1 MTEEEEKYYLSCLN
15 KIIKCGNPKYL
26 SYISKEYMKVK
37 DANPQIALAITC
49 MIQKEATE
57 DKSVYAIFLDNDG
70 SININAMSDISKITE
85 IDQFVSTVQDL
96 SQFDVDFSDMS
107 ADELIIEGEAI
118 AEQLAAEAESLE
130 NEINNISVDETTNI
144 EATESDIT
152 NKSNEIMSKAV
163 GFAAVSAAAAAIVA
177 RIKGVFARISSSL
190 TGKKQEQDNV
200 KAEKT
205 EQTEQEKEDEDKNN
219 ILNSAAKKVKEKVLD
234 DSFCPKVKIDV
245 EKAVEDTE
253 RENMLREQKREE
265 AKQKGLT
272 NDDSV
277 DDNPAD
283 DFLDF

>member
-118 AEQLAAEAESLE
+118 AEQLAMEAESLE

-144 EATESDIT
+144 EATESDLS
-152 NKSNEIMSKAV
+152 NKSNEIMSNAV

-177 RIKGVFARISSSL
+177 RIKGVLARISSSL
-190 TGKKQEQDNV
+190 TGKKQEQENV
-200 KAEKT
+200 KAEK
-205 EQTEQEKEDEDKNN
+205 TEQEKEDEDKNN

-272 NDDSV
+272 TDDSV

>member
-85 IDQFVSTVQDL
+85 IDQFVNTVQDL

-144 EATESDIT
+144 ETTESDIT

-177 RIKGVFARISSSL
+177 RIKGVLARISSSL
-190 TGKKQEQDNV
+190 TGKKQENV
-200 KAEKT
+200 KAEK
-205 EQTEQEKEDEDKNN
+205 TEQEKEDEDKNN

-272 NDDSV
+272 TDDSV

>member
-144 EATESDIT
+144 ETTESDIT

-163 GFAAVSAAAAAIVA
+163 GFATVSAAAAAIVA
-177 RIKGVFARISSSL
+177 RIKGVLARISSSL
-190 TGKKQEQDNV
+190 TGKKQEQENV
-200 KAEKT
+200 KAEK
-205 EQTEQEKEDEDKNN
+205 TEQEKEDEDKNN

-272 NDDSV
+272 TDDSV

>member
-26 SYISKEYMKVK
+26 SYISKEYMKVR
-37 DANPQIALAITC
+37 DTNPQIALAITC

-85 IDQFVSTVQDL
+85 IGQFVSTVQDL
-96 SQFDVDFSDMS
+96 SQYDVDFSDMS

-130 NEINNISVDETTNI
+130 NQINNIPIDENTNI
-144 EATESDIT
+144 EETESDIT
-152 NKSNEIMSKAV
+152 NKSNEIMNKAI
-163 GFAAVSAAAAAIVA
+163 GFAAVSAAVAAIVA
-177 RIKGVFARISSSL
+177 RIKSVISRIASSL

-200 KAEKT
+200 KMKKN
-205 EQTEQEKEDEDKNN
+205 EQEKSDKDKNN
-219 ILNSAAKKVKEKVLD
+219 LLNNANKKLKDKVLD
-234 DSFCPKVKIDV
+234 DSFCPRVKIDV

-253 RENMLREQKREE
+253 RENMLREQKKEE
-265 AKQKGLT
+265 AKRKGLT
-272 NDDSV
+272 TDDSV

>member
-26 SYISKEYMKVK
+26 SYISKEYMKVR
-37 DANPQIALAITC
+37 DTNPQIALAITC

-85 IDQFVSTVQDL
+85 IGQFVSTVQDL
-96 SQFDVDFSDMS
+96 SQYDVDFSDMS

-130 NEINNISVDETTNI
+130 NQINNIPIDENTNI
-144 EATESDIT
+144 EETESDIT
-152 NKSNEIMSKAV
+152 NKSNEIMNKAI
-163 GFAAVSAAAAAIVA
+163 GFAAVSAAAAAIVT
-177 RIKGVFARISSSL
+177 RIKSVISRIASSL
-190 TGKKQEQDNV
+190 TGKKQEQANV
-200 KAEKT
+200 KMEKN
-205 EQTEQEKEDEDKNN
+205 EQEKSDKDKNDL
-219 ILNSAAKKVKEKVLD
+219 LNNATKKLKDKLLD
-234 DSFCPKVKIDV
+234 DSFCPRVKIDV

-253 RENMLREQKREE
+253 RENMLREQKKEE
-265 AKQKGLT
+265 AKRKGLT
-272 NDDSV
+272 TDDSV

>member
-26 SYISKEYMKVK
+26 SYISKEYMKVR
-37 DANPQIALAITC
+37 DTNPQIALAITC

-85 IDQFVSTVQDL
+85 IGQFVSTVQDL
-96 SQFDVDFSDMS
+96 SQYDVDFSDMS

-130 NEINNISVDETTNI
+130 NQINNISVDETTNI
-144 EATESDIT
+144 EETESDIT
-152 NKSNEIMSKAV
+152 NKSNEIMNKAI

-177 RIKGVFARISSSL
+177 RIKSVISRIASSL

-200 KAEKT
+200 KMGKN
-205 EQTEQEKEDEDKNN
+205 EQEKSDKDKNDL
-219 ILNSAAKKVKEKVLD
+219 LNNATKKLKDKLLD
-234 DSFCPKVKIDV
+234 DSFCPRVKIDV

-253 RENMLREQKREE
+253 RENMLREQKKEE
-265 AKQKGLT
+265 AKRKGLT
-272 NDDSV
+272 TDDSV

>member
-177 RIKGVFARISSSL
+177 RIKGVLARISSSL

-205 EQTEQEKEDEDKNN
+205 EQEKEDEDKKN
-219 ILNSAAKKVKEKVLD
+219 ILNNAAKKVKEKVVD
-234 DSFCPKVKIDV
+234 DSFCPRVKIDV

-272 NDDSV
+272 TDDSV

>member
-70 SININAMSDISKITE
+70 SININAMSDISKITQ

-118 AEQLAAEAESLE
+118 AEQLAAETESLE

-144 EATESDIT
+144 EATETDIT

-177 RIKGVFARISSSL
+177 RIKGVLARISSSL

-205 EQTEQEKEDEDKNN
+205 EQEKEDEDKNN
-219 ILNSAAKKVKEKVLD
+219 ILKSAAKKVKEKVLD
-234 DSFCPKVKIDV
+234 DSFCPRVKIDV
-245 EKAVEDTE
+245 EKAVEDSE

-272 NDDSV
+272 TDDSV

>member
-163 GFAAVSAAAAAIVA
+163 GFAAVSAAAAAIVT
-177 RIKGVFARISSSL
+177 RIKGVLARISSSL
-190 TGKKQEQDNV
+190 TGKKQEQENV
-200 KAEKT
+200 KAEK
-205 EQTEQEKEDEDKNN
+205 TEQEKEDEDKKN

-272 NDDSV
+272 T

>member
-1 MTEEEEKYYLSCLN
+1 MKKFKKAQMLY
-15 KIIKCGNPKYL
+15 IIFWAIII
-26 SYISKEYMKVK
+26 ISIC
-37 DANPQIALAITC
+37 P
-49 MIQKEATE
+49 
-57 DKSVYAIFLDNDG
+57 
-70 SININAMSDISKITE
+70 SIN
-85 IDQFVSTVQDL
+85 
-96 SQFDVDFSDMS
+96 
-107 ADELIIEGEAI
+107 ELYYYHY
-118 AEQLAAEAESLE
+118 
-130 NEINNISVDETTNI
+130 NNISVDETTNI
-144 EATESDIT
+144 ETTESDIT

-177 RIKGVFARISSSL
+177 RIKGVLARISSSL
-190 TGKKQEQDNV
+190 TGKKQENV
-200 KAEKT
+200 KAEK
-205 EQTEQEKEDEDKNN
+205 TEQEKEDEDKNN

-272 NDDSV
+272 TDDSV

>member
-163 GFAAVSAAAAAIVA
+163 GFAAVSAAAAAIVT
-177 RIKGVFARISSSL
+177 RIKGVLARISSSL
-190 TGKKQEQDNV
+190 TGKKQEQENV
-200 KAEKT
+200 KAEK
-205 EQTEQEKEDEDKNN
+205 TEQEKEDEDKKN

-272 NDDSV
+272 TDDSV

>member
-1 MTEEEEKYYLSCLN
+1 MTEKEEKYYLSCLN

-26 SYISKEYMKVK
+26 SYISKEYMKVR
-37 DANPQIALAITC
+37 DTNPQIALAITC

-85 IDQFVSTVQDL
+85 IGQFVSTVQDL
-96 SQFDVDFSDMS
+96 SQYDVDFSDMS

-130 NEINNISVDETTNI
+130 NQINNISVDETTNI
-144 EATESDIT
+144 EETESDIT
-152 NKSNEIMSKAV
+152 NKLNEIMNKAI
-163 GFAAVSAAAAAIVA
+163 GFAAVSAAAAAIVT
-177 RIKGVFARISSSL
+177 RIKSVISRIASSL
-190 TGKKQEQDNV
+190 TGKKQEQANV
-200 KAEKT
+200 KMEKN
-205 EQTEQEKEDEDKNN
+205 EQEKSDKDKNN
-219 ILNSAAKKVKEKVLD
+219 LLNNATKKLKDKVLD
-234 DSFCPKVKIDV
+234 DSFCPRVKIDV

-253 RENMLREQKREE
+253 RENMLREQKKEE
-265 AKQKGLT
+265 AKRKGLT
-272 NDDSV
+272 TDDSV

>member
-177 RIKGVFARISSSL
+177 RIKGVLARISSSL
-190 TGKKQEQDNV
+190 TGKKQEQENV
-200 KAEKT
+200 KAEK
-205 EQTEQEKEDEDKNN
+205 TEQEKEDEDKNN

-234 DSFCPKVKIDV
+234 DSFCPKVKIYV

-272 NDDSV
+272 TDDSV

>member
-130 NEINNISVDETTNI
+130 NEIN
-144 EATESDIT
+144 
-152 NKSNEIMSKAV
+152 
-163 GFAAVSAAAAAIVA
+163 
-177 RIKGVFARISSSL
+177 
-190 TGKKQEQDNV
+190 
-200 KAEKT
+200 
-205 EQTEQEKEDEDKNN
+205 
-219 ILNSAAKKVKEKVLD
+219 
-234 DSFCPKVKIDV
+234 
-245 EKAVEDTE
+245 
-253 RENMLREQKREE
+253 
-265 AKQKGLT
+265 
-272 NDDSV
+272 
-277 DDNPAD
+277 
-283 DFLDF
+283 

>member
-37 DANPQIALAITC
+37 DSNPQIALAITC

-177 RIKGVFARISSSL
+177 RIKGVLARISSSL
-190 TGKKQEQDNV
+190 TGKKQEQENV
-200 KAEKT
+200 KAEK
-205 EQTEQEKEDEDKNN
+205 TEQEKEDEDKNN

-245 EKAVEDTE
+245 EKAV
-253 RENMLREQKREE
+253 
-265 AKQKGLT
+265 
-272 NDDSV
+272 
-277 DDNPAD
+277 
-283 DFLDF
+283 

>member
-85 IDQFVSTVQDL
+85 IDQFVNTVQDL

-144 EATESDIT
+144 ETTESDIT
-152 NKSNEIMSKAV
+152 NKSNEIMSKVV

-177 RIKGVFARISSSL
+177 RIKGVLARISSSL
-190 TGKKQEQDNV
+190 TGKKQENV
-200 KAEKT
+200 KAEK
-205 EQTEQEKEDEDKNN
+205 TEQEKEDEDKNN

-272 NDDSV
+272 TDDSV

>member
-177 RIKGVFARISSSL
+177 RIKGVLARISSSL

-200 KAEKT
+200 KAEK
-205 EQTEQEKEDEDKNN
+205 TEQEKEDEDKNN

-272 NDDSV
+272 TDDSV

>member
-26 SYISKEYMKVK
+26 SYISKEYMKVR
-37 DANPQIALAITC
+37 DTNPQIALAITC

-85 IDQFVSTVQDL
+85 IGQFVSTVQDL
-96 SQFDVDFSDMS
+96 SQYDVDFSDMS

-130 NEINNISVDETTNI
+130 NQINNISVDETTNI
-144 EATESDIT
+144 EETESDIT
-152 NKSNEIMSKAV
+152 NKLNEIMNKAI
-163 GFAAVSAAAAAIVA
+163 GFAAVSAAAAAIVT
-177 RIKGVFARISSSL
+177 RIKSVISRIASSL
-190 TGKKQEQDNV
+190 TGKKQEQANV
-200 KAEKT
+200 KMEKN
-205 EQTEQEKEDEDKNN
+205 EQEKSDKDKNN
-219 ILNSAAKKVKEKVLD
+219 LLNNATKKLKDKVLD
-234 DSFCPKVKIDV
+234 DSFCPRVKIDV

-253 RENMLREQKREE
+253 RENMLREQKKEE
-265 AKQKGLT
+265 AKRKGLT
-272 NDDSV
+272 TDDSV

>member
-85 IDQFVSTVQDL
+85 IDQFVNTVQDL

-118 AEQLAAEAESLE
+118 AEQLAMEAESLE

-144 EATESDIT
+144 EATESDLS

-163 GFAAVSAAAAAIVA
+163 GFAAVSAVAAAIVA

-200 KAEKT
+200 KAE
-205 EQTEQEKEDEDKNN
+205 QEKEDEDKKN

-272 NDDSV
+272 TDDSV

>member
-15 KIIKCGNPKYL
+15 KIIKSGNPKYL

-96 SQFDVDFSDMS
+96 SQYDIDFSDMS

-130 NEINNISVDETTNI
+130 NQINSISVDENTNI
-144 EATESDIT
+144 EEAESDIT
-152 NKSNEIMSKAV
+152 NKSNEIMNKAV
-163 GFAAVSAAAAAIVA
+163 GFAAVSAATVAIVA
-177 RIKGVFARISSSL
+177 RIKGVLSRIASSL

-200 KAEKT
+200 KTEKA
-205 EQTEQEKEDEDKNN
+205 EQEKKDEENN
-219 ILNSAAKKVKEKVLD
+219 NLLNNVVKKVKDKVID
-234 DSFCPKVKIDV
+234 DSFCPRVKIDV

-272 NDDSV
+272 TDDSV

>member
-85 IDQFVSTVQDL
+85 IDQFVNTVQDL

-144 EATESDIT
+144 EATESDLS

-163 GFAAVSAAAAAIVA
+163 GFAAVSAVAAAIVA

-200 KAEKT
+200 KAE
-205 EQTEQEKEDEDKNN
+205 QEKEDEDKKN

-272 NDDSV
+272 TDDSV

>member
-37 DANPQIALAITC
+37 DSNPQIALAITC

-144 EATESDIT
+144 ETTESDIT

-177 RIKGVFARISSSL
+177 RIKGVLARISSSL
-190 TGKKQEQDNV
+190 TGKKQEQENV
-200 KAEKT
+200 KAEK
-205 EQTEQEKEDEDKNN
+205 TEQEKEDEDKNN

-265 AKQKGLT
+265 VKQKGLT
-272 NDDSV
+272 TDDSV

>member
-37 DANPQIALAITC
+37 DSNPQIALAITC

-177 RIKGVFARISSSL
+177 RIKGVLARISSSL

-200 KAEKT
+200 KAEKN
-205 EQTEQEKEDEDKNN
+205 EQEKEDEDKNN

-234 DSFCPKVKIDV
+234 DSFCPRVKIDV

-272 NDDSV
+272 TDDSV

>member
-177 RIKGVFARISSSL
+177 RIKGVLARISSSL
-190 TGKKQEQDNV
+190 TCKKQENV
-200 KAEKT
+200 KAEK
-205 EQTEQEKEDEDKNN
+205 TEQEKEDEDKNN

-272 NDDSV
+272 TDDSV

>member
-177 RIKGVFARISSSL
+177 RIKGVLARISSSL
-190 TGKKQEQDNV
+190 TGKKQEQENV
-200 KAEKT
+200 KAEK
-205 EQTEQEKEDEDKNN
+205 TEQEKEDEDKNN

-272 NDDSV
+272 TDDSV

>member
-70 SININAMSDISKITE
+70 SININAMSDISKITQ

-144 EATESDIT
+144 EATETDIT

-177 RIKGVFARISSSL
+177 RIKGVLARISSSL

-205 EQTEQEKEDEDKNN
+205 EQEKEDEDKNN
-219 ILNSAAKKVKEKVLD
+219 ILKSAAKKVKEKVLD
-234 DSFCPKVKIDV
+234 DSFCPRVKIDV
-245 EKAVEDTE
+245 EKAVEDSE

-272 NDDSV
+272 TDDSV

>member
-49 MIQKEATE
+49 MIQKESTE

-177 RIKGVFARISSSL
+177 RIKGVLARISSSL

-205 EQTEQEKEDEDKNN
+205 EQEKEDEDKKN
-219 ILNSAAKKVKEKVLD
+219 ILNNAAKKVKEKVVD
-234 DSFCPKVKIDV
+234 DSFCPRVKIDV

-272 NDDSV
+272 TDDSV

>member
-37 DANPQIALAITC
+37 DSNPQIALAITC

-57 DKSVYAIFLDNDG
+57 DKSVYAIFLDNEG

-177 RIKGVFARISSSL
+177 RIKGVLARISSSL
-190 TGKKQEQDNV
+190 TGKKQEQENV

-205 EQTEQEKEDEDKNN
+205 EQEKEDEYKNN

-265 AKQKGLT
+265 VKQKGLT
-272 NDDSV
+272 TDDSV

>member
-26 SYISKEYMKVK
+26 SYVSKEYMKVK

-70 SININAMSDISKITE
+70 SINIDAMSDISRITE
-85 IDQFVSTVQDL
+85 IDQFVSTVQNL
-96 SQFDVDFSDMS
+96 SQFDIDFSDMS
-107 ADELIIEGEAI
+107 VDELIIEGEAM

-130 NEINNISVDETTNI
+130 NQINNISVDETTNI
-144 EATESDIT
+144 EETESDIT

-163 GFAAVSAAAAAIVA
+163 GFAAVSAVAATIVA
-177 RIKGVFARISSSL
+177 RIKSVLTRISSSL
-190 TGKKQEQDNV
+190 TGKKQEQDSV
-200 KAEKT
+200 KAEKA
-205 EQTEQEKEDEDKNN
+205 EQEKDEENKNN
-219 ILNSAAKKVKEKVLD
+219 LLNNVVKKVKDKELD
-234 DSFCPKVKIDV
+234 DSFCPRVKIDV
-245 EKAVEDTE
+245 EKALEDTE

-272 NDDSV
+272 TDDSV

>member
-200 KAEKT
+200 KAE
-205 EQTEQEKEDEDKNN
+205 QTEQEKEDEDKNN

-272 NDDSV
+272 TDDSV

>member
-177 RIKGVFARISSSL
+177 RIKGVLARISSSL
-190 TGKKQEQDNV
+190 TGKKQEQENV
-200 KAEKT
+200 KAEK
-205 EQTEQEKEDEDKNN
+205 TEQEKEDEDKKN

-234 DSFCPKVKIDV
+234 DSFCPRVKIDV

-272 NDDSV
+272 TDDSV

>member
-26 SYISKEYMKVK
+26 SYISKEYMKVR
-37 DANPQIALAITC
+37 DTNPQIALAITC

-85 IDQFVSTVQDL
+85 IGQFVSTVQDL
-96 SQFDVDFSDMS
+96 SQYDVDFSDMS

-130 NEINNISVDETTNI
+130 NQINNISVDETTNI
-144 EATESDIT
+144 EETESDIT
-152 NKSNEIMSKAV
+152 NKSNEIMNKAI
-163 GFAAVSAAAAAIVA
+163 GFAAVSAAAAAIVT
-177 RIKGVFARISSSL
+177 RIKSVISRIASSL
-190 TGKKQEQDNV
+190 TGKKQEQANV
-200 KAEKT
+200 KMEKN
-205 EQTEQEKEDEDKNN
+205 EQEKSDKDKNN
-219 ILNSAAKKVKEKVLD
+219 LLNNATKKLKDKVLD
-234 DSFCPKVKIDV
+234 DSFCPRVKIDV

-253 RENMLREQKREE
+253 RENMLREQKKEE
-265 AKQKGLT
+265 AKRKGLT
-272 NDDSV
+272 TDDSV

>member
-15 KIIKCGNPKYL
+15 KIIKSGNPKYL

-96 SQFDVDFSDMS
+96 SQYDIDFSDMS

-130 NEINNISVDETTNI
+130 NQINSISVDENTNI
-144 EATESDIT
+144 EAAESDIT
-152 NKSNEIMSKAV
+152 NKSNEIMNKVV

-177 RIKGVFARISSSL
+177 RIKGVFSRIASSL

-200 KAEKT
+200 KTEKA
-205 EQTEQEKEDEDKNN
+205 EQEKKDEENN
-219 ILNSAAKKVKEKVLD
+219 NLLNNVAKKVKDKVID
-234 DSFCPKVKIDV
+234 DSFCPRVKIDV

-272 NDDSV
+272 TDDSV

>member
-1 MTEEEEKYYLSCLN
+1 MTEKEEKYYLSCLN

-70 SININAMSDISKITE
+70 SININAMSDISKITD

-118 AEQLAAEAESLE
+118 AEQLAMEAESLE

-144 EATESDIT
+144 EATESDLS

-163 GFAAVSAAAAAIVA
+163 GFAAVSAVAAAIVA

-200 KAEKT
+200 KAE
-205 EQTEQEKEDEDKNN
+205 QEKEDEDKKN

-272 NDDSV
+272 TDDSV

>member
-26 SYISKEYMKVK
+26 SYISKEYMKVR
-37 DANPQIALAITC
+37 DTNPQIALAITC

-85 IDQFVSTVQDL
+85 IGQFVSTVQDL
-96 SQFDVDFSDMS
+96 SQYDVDFSDMS

-130 NEINNISVDETTNI
+130 NQINNISVDETTNI
-144 EATESDIT
+144 EETESDIT
-152 NKSNEIMSKAV
+152 NKSNEIMNKAI
-163 GFAAVSAAAAAIVA
+163 GFAAVSAAAAAIVT
-177 RIKGVFARISSSL
+177 RIKSVISRIASSL
-190 TGKKQEQDNV
+190 TGKKQEQANV
-200 KAEKT
+200 KMKKN
-205 EQTEQEKEDEDKNN
+205 EQEKSDKDKNN
-219 ILNSAAKKVKEKVLD
+219 LLNNATKKLKDKVLD
-234 DSFCPKVKIDV
+234 DSFCPRVKIDV

-253 RENMLREQKREE
+253 RENMLREQKKEE
-265 AKQKGLT
+265 AKRKGLT
-272 NDDSV
+272 TDDSV

>member
-177 RIKGVFARISSSL
+177 RIKGVLARISSSL
-190 TGKKQEQDNV
+190 TGKKQEQENV
-200 KAEKT
+200 KAEK
-205 EQTEQEKEDEDKNN
+205 TEQEKEDEDKNN

-265 AKQKGLT
+265 VKQKGLT
-272 NDDSV
+272 TDDSV